1 MAHVLFGRGPCTIY
15 YLIKP
20 RIAVLMFSGSVFDV
34 LGVHVGSSL
43 CLAHLWGFARR
54 VWNLD
59 PHTVGPMSA
68 IFRLIALTVSKVD

>member
-1 MAHVLFGRGPCTIY
+1 
-15 YLIKP
+15 
-20 RIAVLMFSGSVFDV
+20 MFSGSVFDV